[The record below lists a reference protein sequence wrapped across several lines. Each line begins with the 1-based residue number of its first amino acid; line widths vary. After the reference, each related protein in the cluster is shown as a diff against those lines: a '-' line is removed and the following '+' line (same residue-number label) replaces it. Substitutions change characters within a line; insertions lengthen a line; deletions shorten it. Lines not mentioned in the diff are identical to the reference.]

1 MGVIYVHVGHMPFPN
16 LVTCDIYGHAVSYV
30 YFGGQYGYIGV
41 PAIYHLTPMEGSIPT
56 PLLSPFTRVQCVLS
70 ENEVWEVDP
79 HAASHLFSEHSLTE
93 EVAEHA
99 CPQDIFDPSYIRG
112 IWACL
117 PMSLPSPI
125 TGRGCIDMCAHT
137 T

>member
-41 PAIYHLTPMEGSIPT
+41 PAIYHLTPMEGSNPT
-56 PLLSPFTRVQCVLS
+56 PLLSPFKRAQCVLS

-79 HAASHLFSEHSLTE
+79 HVASYLSN
-93 EVAEHA
+93 
-99 CPQDIFDPSYIRG
+99 RG
-112 IWACL
+112 SVRACL
-117 PMSLPSPI
+117 PS
-125 TGRGCIDMCAHT
+125 RHF
-137 T
+137 